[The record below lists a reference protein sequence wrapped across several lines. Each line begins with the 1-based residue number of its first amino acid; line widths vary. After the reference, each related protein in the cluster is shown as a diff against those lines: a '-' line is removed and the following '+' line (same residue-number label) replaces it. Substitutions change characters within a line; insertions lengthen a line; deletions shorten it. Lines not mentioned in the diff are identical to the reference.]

1 MTWSATDA
9 LRLAA
14 NYTFTRSEQK
24 SGAFKG
30 QPRNKMPRHMLNA
43 TADWR
48 ATGQM
53 NVWSRVNFRGK
64 TSDYL
69 SRTSMA
75 KGTPSFTFVDLG
87 LNYNFNK
94 TVKLGV
100 GIYNLFDKKVDN
112 EMYGAV
118 YDGRRYWVSLN
129 AAF

>member
-1 MTWSATDA
+1 MGNALLHARQQLMAGGIIRARQRLLNEA
-9 LRLAA
+9 LRPAD
-14 NYTFTRSEQK
+14 
-24 SGAFKG
+24 
-30 QPRNKMPRHMLNA
+30 A

-48 ATGQM
+48 AMPQL
-53 NVWSRVNFRGK
+53 NVWSRVNFRSR